1 MRLPVLA
8 VCIFVLLASFGD
20 IAVGQNQS
28 DEFIESSSPL
38 PGGGRVVS
46 RSTPDT
52 GIQTVAADAPS
63 SVLESSRSSLD
74 RRDADSERSSV
85 FRQAAP
91 ANATG
96 QQQRY
101 PYPTNANANAS
112 ASASAP
118 RVAQAGLFQ
127 PPVRASRTCTNC
139 AVPFQ
144 VPTLGLSGTQ
154 TAARQVYGTGNCC
167 TPQLGPTTSLQVPA
181 LQAPVLQLQPPASQV
196 PSLAVPSLS
205 VPQTG
210 VFNQGFQTGFQQP
223 AGFQQQPLT
232 TNPNLGVPQFGA
244 GRSSSFLTPFVTGS
258 GVYQPIIRLANLR
271 PGTYLGQGIIGQ
283 PTAYVDGQPVRNLL
297 RYVFP

>member
-101 PYPTNANANAS
+101 PYPTNANAS

-167 TPQLGPTTSLQVPA
+167 TPQLGPTTSCL
-181 LQAPVLQLQPPASQV
+181 LYTS
-196 PSLAVPSLS
+196 PSPRDQRGSRMPSS
-205 VPQTG
+205 
-210 VFNQGFQTGFQQP
+210 
-223 AGFQQQPLT
+223 A
-232 TNPNLGVPQFGA
+232 
-244 GRSSSFLTPFVTGS
+244 
-258 GVYQPIIRLANLR
+258 
-271 PGTYLGQGIIGQ
+271 
-283 PTAYVDGQPVRNLL
+283 
-297 RYVFP
+297 